1 MVNHWCIIGIA
12 RPNLGASPSV
22 QHCLTTQHKS
32 LWMEPH
38 TILSLS
44 CSFTNEKPTQNTC
57 DSGGPCALFKTTIS
71 AIERQHQTV
80 IIGPANAVIMQR
92 LWCHNMASVLCV
104 HQAHQGPP
112 NPSQGALVADK
123 SCRHSPSVHA
133 CYCFLATVLGRH
145 KRAFLKAFFPEFRTW
160 LPTKPSVVRLFKYC
174 NHLLRHRFFVT
185 ILSKVPKKTL

>member
-1 MVNHWCIIGIA
+1 MRNPHRTPVTA
-12 RPNLGASPSV
+12 VDLVPFSKQQSPRRGR
-22 QHCLTTQHKS
+22 
-32 LWMEPH
+32 
-38 TILSLS
+38 
-44 CSFTNEKPTQNTC
+44 F
-57 DSGGPCALFKTTIS
+57 

-174 NHLLRHRFFVT
+174 YHLLRHRFFVT
-185 ILSKVPKKTL
+185 ILSKVPKKHTLNKSFGVPDPT